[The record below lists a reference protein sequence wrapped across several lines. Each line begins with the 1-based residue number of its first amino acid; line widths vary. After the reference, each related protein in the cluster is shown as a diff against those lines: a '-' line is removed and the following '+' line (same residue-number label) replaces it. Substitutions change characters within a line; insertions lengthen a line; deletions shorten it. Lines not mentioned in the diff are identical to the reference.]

1 MKTTYIL
8 LLLAGLIS
16 GFSQSSA
23 SAALHGVGSR
33 PACQAPFRF
42 AGDSDPKLLG
52 LMLGHVS
59 QREARL
65 WVRTDKPCNL
75 TWEAWPVDDSA
86 AVRRSQLALADED
99 FVLGT
104 LTLTLLK
111 PHTSYR
117 SRLLCQ
123 GRELD
128 NSRVLFTTPGS
139 PSLGDTLPDLVL
151 AMGSCSYINEDGY
164 NRPGRPYGGDYQ
176 IFESI
181 ARYRPDAMFWLGD
194 NTYLREPDFTSRS
207 GIYHRYAHT
216 RATPEMQNLL
226 RSTPNYAIWDDH
238 DYGPNDSDR
247 SYAYKA
253 WALEAFRDFW
263 ANPQESIP
271 GLEGVMTRVN
281 RGDVDLFLL
290 DNRWHRSPNGIQTAE
305 PTILGK
311 AQEDWLIENLVSSK
325 ATFKLVLMGGQLLN
339 TAQVWE
345 TYANIAPAE
354 RERLLDRIDREG
366 ISGVVVVSG
375 DRHHS
380 AVSRLQ
386 LPAGQWIYEFT
397 ASPLTASAHRPRE
410 ENNALLV
417 EGSQINQRNFALL
430 EFSGPKGSRRLLAR
444 FLGSDGQELYR
455 YEVLQPGFGA
465 GK

>member
-1 MKTTYIL
+1 MNVPGIL
-8 LLLAGLIS
+8 LLLAGLIFSPYNPKAATANS
-16 GFSQSSA
+16 GYRHTP
-23 SAALHGVGSR
+23 ALE
-33 PACQAPFRF
+33 
-42 AGDSDPKLLG
+42 GDQPHLLG

-65 WVRTDKPCNL
+65 WVRTDRPCTL
-75 TWEAWPVDDSA
+75 TWEAWPVDDSS
-86 AVRRSQLALADED
+86 AVRLSTLELSGED
-99 FVLGT
+99 WVMGT
-104 LTLTLLK
+104 LTLTLLQ
-111 PHTSYR
+111 PNRAYR

-128 NSRVLFTTPGS
+128 QSRVLFRTPGN
-139 PSLGDTLPDLVL
+139 PSLGDSLPNLIL
-151 AMGSCSYINEDGY
+151 AMGSCTYINEDGY
-164 NRPGRPYGGDYQ
+164 NRPGRPYGGDYP

-216 RATPEMQNLL
+216 RATPELQNLL
-226 RSTPNYAIWDDH
+226 RITPNYAIWDDH

-247 SYAYKA
+247 SYAYKG
-253 WALEAFRDFW
+253 WALQAFRDFW
-263 ANPQESIP
+263 ANPEAGIP
-271 GLEGVMTRVN
+271 GLEGVTTRVN
-281 RGDVDLFLL
+281 RADVDLFLL
-290 DNRWHRSPNGIQTAE
+290 DNRWYRSPNGIKTSE
-305 PTILGK
+305 PTILGQ

-339 TAQVWE
+339 DAPVWE
-345 TYANIAPAE
+345 TYINIAPAE
-354 RERLLDRIDREG
+354 RARLLDRIDREG
-366 ISGVVVVSG
+366 IRGVVIVSG

-386 LPAGQWIYEFT
+386 LPGGEWVYEIT
-397 ASPLTASAHRPRE
+397 ASPLTSSAHRPRE
-410 ENNALLV
+410 ENNTLLV
-417 EGSQINQRNFALL
+417 EGSQINERNFALL
-430 EFSGPKGSRRLLAR
+430 EFSGARGSRKLLAR
-444 FLGSDGQELYR
+444 FMDSDGAELYR